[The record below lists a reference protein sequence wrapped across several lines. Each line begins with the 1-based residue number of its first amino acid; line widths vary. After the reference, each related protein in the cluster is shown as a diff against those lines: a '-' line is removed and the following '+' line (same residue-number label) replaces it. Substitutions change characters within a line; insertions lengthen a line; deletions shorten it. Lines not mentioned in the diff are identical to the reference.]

1 VHALVARGPSGASA
15 LVPLDLA
22 GTEYN
27 ESDNWVVRYEGPAE
41 VVELGIDVLK
51 YPYIVAAVGA
61 NVVPIVTPPVFDQ
74 LLSPEL
80 ESIACLTAGKRGRSN
95 VKRQA
100 KKLFSAFRSLPIL
113 DSSLQ
118 AVAKLSKDNRSNPA
132 PAIVRVAQGF
142 LSSEAAKSIGE
153 AFLHILDKVSPPNSR
168 AAWAVVALFPVVG
181 AFFATA
187 DSFTSFSLPDPWSA
201 LLPLAYAL
209 IASAL
214 AMLVVSPIGWL
225 LSAVAS
231 YLMRLKVPSEY
242 RQRARNWTPLKGACM
257 FSVAA
262 SLVGAMY
269 GTAGAMHWVP
279 TIRETA
285 KPVVTYAIAH
295 TESGTDA
302 YRYLARLVSYQT
314 VLAPVGAMT
323 DADTTLEIQRYL
335 VAHGYLRGQADGK
348 VGPRT
353 SAAISRYERQEQ
365 LDLATP
371 PVELLAHMMQ
381 R

>member
-1 VHALVARGPSGASA
+1 
-15 LVPLDLA
+15 
-22 GTEYN
+22 
-27 ESDNWVVRYEGPAE
+27 
-41 VVELGIDVLK
+41 
-51 YPYIVAAVGA
+51 
-61 NVVPIVTPPVFDQ
+61 
-74 LLSPEL
+74 
-80 ESIACLTAGKRGRSN
+80 
-95 VKRQA
+95 
-100 KKLFSAFRSLPIL
+100 
-113 DSSLQ
+113 
-118 AVAKLSKDNRSNPA
+118 
-132 PAIVRVAQGF
+132 
-142 LSSEAAKSIGE
+142 
-153 AFLHILDKVSPPNSR
+153 
-168 AAWAVVALFPVVG
+168 
-181 AFFATA
+181 
-187 DSFTSFSLPDPWSA
+187 
-201 LLPLAYAL
+201 
-209 IASAL
+209 
-214 AMLVVSPIGWL
+214 
-225 LSAVAS
+225 
-231 YLMRLKVPSEY
+231 
-242 RQRARNWTPLKGACM
+242 M